1 MSKYKT
7 GDKVRVKSLD
17 EVLEIEGV
25 EHYDDVG
32 DPWISYYML
41 EHFGKEGLIT
51 SCNENGECMV
61 LFDEDD
67 WFFKKEWL
75 ELVSTAKVEE
85 IKNPTYD
92 DLKHL
97 FIDAKDLLT
106 GGSISFNVS
115 ADYEEVKNPTYKTNS
130 DRHRDLVN
138 QIHDVYVDKN
148 MKYGDAFAETIEK
161 YGMIAA
167 LTRMNDK
174 FNRIEQFIVNGF
186 DDSEESLKDSLL
198 DLANYCLMTVME
210 IDKK

>member
-1 MSKYKT
+1 MKT
-7 GDKVRVKSLD
+7 GDRVRVKSLE
-17 EVLEIEGV
+17 EVLKIEGV
-25 EHYDDVG
+25 DRYERVDNPGIADDMLKCFGRYGWVHSCDDYCYVDIGEHRWV
-32 DPWISYYML
+32 
-41 EHFGKEGLIT
+41 
-51 SCNENGECMV
+51 
-61 LFDEDD
+61 
-67 WFFKKEWL
+67 FKKEWL
-75 ELVSTAKVEE
+75 EEVNIISVEE

-97 FIDAKDLLT
+97 FIDTKDLA

-115 ADYEEVKNPTYKTNS
+115 ADYEEVKNLTYKTNA

-186 DDSEESLKDSLL
+186 EDSEESLKDSLL